1 MNSTVIHD
9 DHRVWCR
16 IGIHV
21 VQDACNKRIKS
32 LCTKGAFNNVTM
44 DNSIVKRKCRQNR
57 ESEMKSAHQCLPFRP
72 SDIPSSTHKKSLPLS
87 FGSTNRPRTTSV
99 SSSAIDRG
107 LVDKDKLFWSVCAN
121 PRNIVKTLFCR
132 SLGCNAGELGDIR
145 VYHVLKFFY

>member
-1 MNSTVIHD
+1 MFMNSTVILD
-9 DHRVWCR
+9 NHRVWCR

-32 LCTKGAFNNVTM
+32 LCTKGTFNNVTM

-72 SDIPSSTHKKSLPLS
+72 SDILSSTHKKSLPLS

-99 SSSAIDRG
+99 CSSAINGG
-107 LVDKDKLFWSVCAN
+107 LVNKDKLLRSVRAN
-121 PRNIVKTLFCR
+121 PRNIVETLFCR
-132 SLGCNAGELGDIR
+132 SLSCNAGELGTLEFIMC
-145 VYHVLKFFY
+145 